1 VHLLRKGNTQKIAHF
16 LHSNY
21 ADYPQRVHDLILDLA
36 RTAMLEE
43 NNHVRTDESIINLP
57 LKLKLPVYTKL
68 REMAKGSH
76 SSMERVLIDLVEKEY
91 RTRKFGTP
99 PQELQG
105 LKKLPNQ

>member
-1 VHLLRKGNTQKIAHF
+1 
-16 LHSNY
+16 
-21 ADYPQRVHDLILDLA
+21 VHDLILDLA

-76 SSMERVLIDLVEKEY
+76 CSLEKMVIELVEKEH
-91 RTRKFGTP
+91 RARKFGVSLA
-99 PQELQG
+99 QQG
-105 LKKLPNQ
+105 IQKLPK